1 MEGDHVNSR
10 STCSPSEDGDKCRSI
25 DIAESKPHPD
35 LWFDDGLLVIQAS
48 SVRYRVHRTILCKHS
63 SIFRDMV
70 AMPQPGGPSDDE
82 NTFEGC
88 PLVRLPDSPD
98 DLSALLEAIYG
109 YPDFF
114 RELQDELE
122 DSFEKFV
129 KPLSGILRLSI
140 KYEFQAMRKE
150 AIQVLENLSPIE
162 LDEFKNRCTP
172 LDVEWGEDYYVIEE
186 KERLFSIIELA
197 KSCGLMQFLPSALY
211 RLSCLLAPDGSQDHL
226 FIESS
231 KIDERL
237 KSWCLSG
244 RTRLSTQI
252 AFMNDKV
259 SPSCMK
265 EHKKEMSQFAS
276 AKPKTA
282 STLFNKIE
290 WPTTQSRC
298 HKCIL
303 QAEKEYYKRQQHAWD
318 LLPDYFGF
326 PEKTWDE
333 LEQSDTE
340 MDS

>member
-1 MEGDHVNSR
+1 
-10 STCSPSEDGDKCRSI
+10 
-25 DIAESKPHPD
+25 
-35 LWFDDGLLVIQAS
+35 
-48 SVRYRVHRTILCKHS
+48 
-63 SIFRDMV
+63 
-70 AMPQPGGPSDDE
+70 
-82 NTFEGC
+82 
-88 PLVRLPDSPD
+88 
-98 DLSALLEAIYG
+98 
-109 YPDFF
+109 
-114 RELQDELE
+114 
-122 DSFEKFV
+122 
-129 KPLSGILRLSI
+129 
-140 KYEFQAMRKE
+140 MRKE
-150 AIQVLENLSPIE
+150 AIRVLENLSPIE

-172 LDVEWGEDYYVIEE
+172 LDMDQDWEEYEVIEE
-186 KERLFSIIELA
+186 MEQFFSIIKLA
-197 KSCGLMQFLPSALY
+197 KSCGLVQFLPSALY
-211 RLSCLLAPDGSQDHL
+211 CISCLLAADGSQDHL

-252 AFMNDKV
+252 TFMNDKV

-265 EHKKEMSQFAS
+265 EHKKEMSQFAF

-303 QAEKEYYKRQQHAWD
+303 QAEKEYYKRQQQAWD

-326 PEKTWDE
+326 PGKTWDE
-333 LEQSDTE
+333 LEQSDTGISDTE